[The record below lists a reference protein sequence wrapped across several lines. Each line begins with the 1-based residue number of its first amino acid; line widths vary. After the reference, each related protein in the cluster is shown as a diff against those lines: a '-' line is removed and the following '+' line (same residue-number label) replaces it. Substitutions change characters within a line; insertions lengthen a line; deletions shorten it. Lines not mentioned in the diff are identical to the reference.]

1 MPKPHVP
8 PPPGRKEG
16 RKQATEGVGGG
27 EGRRGVVQPSCPPTH
42 PQAQRERVPREPPT
56 RPPPTHLRGTPHSP
70 SQPRGCCPHEVPW
83 GSGSD
88 PEPRVPP
95 AGLARLARY
104 SSPRPIPGPRKPS
117 SHQEPAQRVSR
128 GPPGGQP
135 GLAPGHRAGAP
146 RSPSPPQ
153 RLRAP
158 RTHPRPGD
166 QHRPP

>member
-104 SSPRPIPGPRKPS
+104 SSPRPIPGPRKTS